1 MVILYILLGILI
13 ALAIAI
19 LMVTILK
26 KPADNKQEMLDIKQA
41 VDTSAAVTKEL
52 FAGHA
57 AQMQGLREDNSR
69 AVESMMRANA
79 DMNAQ
84 HVSTINGVNEILA
97 REMKEMRSSV
107 AEQVTAMRTDNSH
120 TMESVLHAS
129 NTFAEQSAKNT
140 QALTETVNREMQN
153 MRTDMQGKLDEIRHT
168 VDEQLQTNLEKKL
181 QESFRTVSE
190 QLLAVQRGLGE
201 MNQLATDVGD
211 LRRTLSSVKT
221 RGIWGEVQLGA
232 ILSDILTPDQY
243 EVNFATVPKSTN
255 RVEFAIKLPGANN
268 DVVYLPIDS
277 KFPGDTYSALLEA
290 YDSANPVAVESAW
303 KALETTLMTEAKDI
317 HDKYISVPDTTEF
330 GIMFLPVE
338 GLYAEAVKRGMVEK
352 LQQKYKINIAGPT
365 TMAALLNSLQMGF
378 KTLQIQRQ
386 SGEVWKILQATRTE
400 FEKYAAVL
408 TKTQDRLKQAQDELE
423 TLVGVRTRMLTSKLS
438 KIEQYTPGE
447 LPPATIE

>member
-13 ALAIAI
+13 LLAIAI

-120 TMESVLHAS
+120 TMESVLRAS
-129 NTFAEQSAKNT
+129 NTFTEQSAKNT
-140 QALTETVNREMQN
+140 QAITETVNREMHN

-277 KFPGDTYSALLEA
+277 KFPGDTYSALLDA
-290 YDSANPVAVESAW
+290 YDSANPAAVESAW

-447 LPPATIE
+447 LPPATLE

>member
-13 ALAIAI
+13 LLAIAI

-26 KPADNKQEMLDIKQA
+26 KPADNKQEILDIKQA
-41 VDTSAAVTKEL
+41 VDTNAAVTKEL

-120 TMESVLHAS
+120 TMESVLRAS
-129 NTFAEQSAKNT
+129 NTFTEQSAKNT

-277 KFPGDTYSALLEA
+277 KFPGDTYSALLDA
-290 YDSANPVAVESAW
+290 YDSANPAAVESAW